1 MVAFA
6 DHEGFDGTEDRKLK
20 KDIGLFGK
28 ALQVYF
34 ESQECRLR
42 PTPKHV
48 RPKNVSAWKG
58 VALLDR
64 GRYNDDEEEQG

>member
-6 DHEGFDGTEDRKLK
+6 DHEGFNGTEDRKLK

-42 PTPKHV
+42 PTPKHL
-48 RPKNVSAWKG
+48 RPKNVSAWS